1 MIITNVTK
9 SSGEFQNYSEA
20 KVRRSIERAGISADY
35 QNRVM
40 REIEAKL
47 YENIP
52 TKVIADLISA
62 ALRELFPS
70 GERRYQL
77 KRAIME
83 LGPTGFPFEKFIA
96 RLLESY
102 GYTTDVDVIMQG
114 MCVKHE
120 VDILATK
127 ENRQYFVE
135 CKYHNQYGSRTDVK
149 TVLYVKARGDDIT
162 EQIQQ
167 RISTENE
174 VEYGPWIFTNTK
186 FSIDAIAYA
195 QCKNIRLTGWGY
207 PDKGNL
213 QQMIENKKL
222 YPITCLSGLSHEQK
236 ETLINNNL
244 LFIDQLCNNDE
255 EIQKIGFNRDQIA
268 HILKECSLLTNN
280 EI

>member
-1 MIITNVTK
+1 MIIINVTK
-9 SSGEFQNYSEA
+9 ASGELQNYSEA
-20 KVRRSIERAGISADY
+20 KVRQSIERAGISTDL
-35 QNRVM
+35 QNKVM
-40 REIEAKL
+40 HEIEEKL

-52 TKVIADLISA
+52 TRVIADLIASS
-62 ALRELFPS
+62 LRDLFPA

-96 RLLESY
+96 RLLREY
-102 GYTTDVDVIMQG
+102 GYTTDLDVIMQG
-114 MCVKHE
+114 VCVKHE
-120 VDILATK
+120 VDVLATK

-149 TVLYVKARGDDIT
+149 TVLYVKARGDDIA

-174 VEYGPWIFTNTK
+174 TEHGPWIFTNTK
-186 FSIDAIAYA
+186 FSVDAIAYA

-222 YPITCLSGLSHEQK
+222 YPITCLSGLSHVQK

-244 LFIDQLCNNDE
+244 LFVDQLCNNDE
-255 EIQKIGFNRDQIA
+255 IIEKIGFNKDQIG
-268 HILKECSLLTNN
+268 HISKECSLLTNTN
-280 EI
+280 